1 MATTAT
7 GFHDV
12 DGILGIGPW
21 TSPALPRPLSSY
33 SRRAKALCARRSS
46 SPGCRRSYA
55 SACRT
60 FKNVL
65 GQAKNSDALN
75 CFVTSS
81 TPCLSSVSIVS
92 SLSVRSTSSR
102 VPQVRAIR
110 PEQASP
116 NQSHLHIHSKPS
128 VPSAA
133 QALLCYVGPRC
144 NEPVVIPH
152 SQDLNIRM
160 ERHEHRMLSRLGCVR
175 KSLPLC
181 VSEAKAARCC
191 SHRSVAV

>member
-1 MATTAT
+1 M
-7 GFHDV
+7 
-12 DGILGIGPW
+12 
-21 TSPALPRPLSSY
+21 
-33 SRRAKALCARRSS
+33 CARHSS
-46 SPGCRRSYA
+46 SPRCRRSYA

-65 GQAKNSDALN
+65 GQAKNSNALN

-102 VPQVRAIR
+102 VPRVRAIR

-144 NEPVVIPH
+144 NDYEPVVIPH